1 MYLTRTVCVQI
12 IKAYITA
19 LGFKEFLALAPFQG
33 NEKKLLHTII
43 VNVCGSFFMATIVID
58 AGHGGS
64 DPGAVYNGRQEKD
77 DTLRLALAVGKI
89 LEENGQNVIYTRT
102 TDVYQTPFQ
111 KATIANEA
119 GADFFVSIHRNSS
132 PVPGQYSGVETLVYE
147 RGGIKEEMAE
157 NINRELESVGFKNLG
172 VQERP
177 GLVVLRRTKM
187 PAVLVEAGFINS
199 GEDNRIFDESFDEMA
214 QAIADG
220 ILQTIYAQEVEAYEK
235 SREKRYRVQVGYFQS
250 RENAKNME
258 NMLVMMGFVP
268 VTEQDAQGFFRVLA
282 GEFEKLENAVKMELA
297 LRRAGFSTFITTE

>member
-1 MYLTRTVCVQI
+1 
-12 IKAYITA
+12 
-19 LGFKEFLALAPFQG
+19 
-33 NEKKLLHTII
+33 
-43 VNVCGSFFMATIVID
+43 MATIVID

-64 DPGAVYNGRQEKD
+64 DPGAVFEGRQEKD

-132 PVPGQYSGVETLVYE
+132 PVAGQYSGVETLVYE
-147 RGGIKEEMAE
+147 RSGIKEEMAE
-157 NINRELESVGFKNLG
+157 NINRELEEAGFKNLG
-172 VQERP
+172 VKERP

-199 GEDNRIFDESFDEMA
+199 GEDNRIFDENFEEVA

-220 ILQTIYAQEVEAYEK
+220 ILRTLYAQEVESYAYKE
-235 SREKRYRVQVGYFQS
+235 ENTMPYRIQVGCFTME
-250 RENAKNME
+250 ENAKAMQMQLALMGYQAETETYDGAYRVVMGNFE
-258 NMLVMMGFVP
+258 NL
-268 VTEQDAQGFFRVLA
+268 D
-282 GEFEKLENAVKMELA
+282 NAAKMEQV
-297 LRRAGFSTFITTE
+297 LRKNNFNTCIVTQ